1 MTDEP
6 IADDL
11 GKRRDRTYTYCKLWG
26 IDTDLTVLPIVRAP
40 LLIPSTA
47 AVCGRATASSL
58 VALKGQGLSLPE
70 VFAFADAYEV
80 WGDLTVD
87 EHDFV
92 LDDAPSPEQ
101 LVQFAWRFDQAFVFE
116 WALGLVA
123 HLRFPDASA
132 DSGRVMEQ
140 LVTQVLTVE
149 PAQRPVVRTAK
160 ELADAADV
168 AFALQAIAIATA
180 PEPAP
185 LGIVRSVTIERAAAF
200 EWLLSAPESAGG
212 G

>member
-11 GKRRDRTYTYCKLWG
+11 GKRRDRTYAYLKLWG
-26 IDTDLTVLPIVRAP
+26 IDTDLTMLPIVRAP
-40 LLIPSTA
+40 LIVPSTT

-80 WGDLTVD
+80 WGDLTLD

-101 LVQFAWRFDQAFVFE
+101 LAQFAWRFDRAFVFE

-132 DSGRVMEQ
+132 DSGRVME
-140 LVTQVLTVE
+140 LLMTQVLTVE
-149 PAQRPVVRTAK
+149 PERRPAVRTAK
-160 ELADAADV
+160 ELADAADA
-168 AFALQAIAIATA
+168 AFALRAIATA
-180 PEPAP
+180 NAPEPP
-185 LGIVRSVTIERAAAF
+185 LLGMVRSVTIERAVAF
-200 EWLLSAPESAGG
+200 EWLLSAPESAGAV
-212 G
+212 

>member
-1 MTDEP
+1 MTHEP
-6 IADDL
+6 VADDL
-11 GKRRDRTYTYCKLWG
+11 GKRRDRTYTYLRLWG

-40 LLIPSTA
+40 AIIPSSA

-80 WGDLTVD
+80 WGELTLD
-87 EHDFV
+87 EHDFI
-92 LDDAPSPEQ
+92 LDDAPPPEQ
-101 LVQFAWRFDQAFVFE
+101 LVQFAWHFDQAFVFE
-116 WALGLVA
+116 WALRLVP

-140 LVTQVLTVE
+140 LMTQVLTVE
-149 PAQRPVVRTAK
+149 AGKHPSVRTAK

-168 AFALQAIAIATA
+168 AFALQAIALAAVT
-180 PEPAP
+180 EPP

-200 EWLLSAPESAGG
+200 EWLLSAPDSATER
-212 G
+212 